1 MPLLFQSVPQILV
14 QLYGSV
20 GRTLIPLILA
30 ALLAG
35 VGVAPSAGVA
45 APVDSPP
52 EQADQMAE
60 PDVSLDVSDIPSEK
74 VSQFVTAY
82 LQVVELVER
91 REGEL
96 QQAETDSESL
106 QIQRDI
112 QSEAFALITDAGLT
126 RQEYWQLLG
135 LANSDPDFR
144 ERILAQLEEATQ

>member
-1 MPLLFQSVPQILV
+1 MPIFRQTLSTRCERCYRWLGQLLIV
-14 QLYGSV
+14 
-20 GRTLIPLILA
+20 LILGGLLG
-30 ALLAG
+30 ALGPGPLAG
-35 VGVAPSAGVA
+35 WAESMPATEQ
-45 APVDSPP
+45 PP
-52 EQADQMAE
+52 EQLVEA
-60 PDVSLDVSDIPSEK
+60 DVSDIPSEK

-96 QQAETDSESL
+96 QQAETDAESL

-112 QSEAFALITDAGLT
+112 QAEAFELITDTGLT

-144 ERILAQLEEATQ
+144 ERILAQLEDATP